1 VGSPD
6 YSSRMLGWLGSQR
19 VSLALARTGR
29 KTLETMR
36 CWAAA
41 VVPLLCSSWAQAAP
55 TSTGFALDRY
65 QPPAASSD
73 WFQLDSLD
81 FHGWTRPAISL
92 VGDFSYRPLV
102 LRDDA
107 GDEVSRIVQ
116 HQLYSHLGVD
126 LVLAERVRL
135 SASLPF
141 LLYSLGGS
149 GTLAEVAGVTDVPV
163 SSPDG
168 TGIGDVRF
176 DLALRV
182 LGEYGEPFTLAL
194 GARVFAATGQEKFFA
209 SDGLPRV
216 AGRVLVAGQAGH
228 FAYATEAGVVVHVE
242 RDDFA
247 AIPYGTDL
255 TFAAAVGLRLLD
267 GVVHLGP
274 ELHGSTVVSDSG
286 DGWWKRATTPVEL
299 SFGSKFLLG
308 HGIRLGAAAGTAL
321 TTGLGAPRLRALL
334 SLAWAPPF
342 ERPLNESLPGL
353 PERDLDGDGVLDE
366 LDACPEVNGPA
377 RPLERTRSGCPDA
390 PDGDGDG
397 VGDDVDACPRES
409 GPTNADPK
417 LHGCQPPPDTDRD
430 GIVDSVDACPNV
442 AGIIQSDATQQGC
455 PPDGDRDG
463 IVDSL
468 DACPGVPGEAY
479 ADPKLRGCPRA
490 RLEQGAIAINE
501 PVQFAPS
508 SARLLPES
516 DGLLKTIVQLLI
528 EHPEIEHLVV
538 EGHTDSSGNPR
549 SNLKLSR
556 DRAAAVVKW
565 LVANGISSRRLASR
579 GFGSTTP
586 VAANETPEGRA
597 RNRRVEFR
605 VLSAG
610 ESPVVA
616 PSR

>member
-1 VGSPD
+1 
-6 YSSRMLGWLGSQR
+6 MLRQLCLQR
-19 VSLALARTGR
+19 VSSALARTGR
-29 KTLETMR
+29 R
-36 CWAAA
+36 FPRAVWGWAAA
-41 VVPLLCSSWAQAAP
+41 ALPLLCSGGASAAP
-55 TSTGFALDRY
+55 TSTGFALNRH

-73 WFQLDSLD
+73 WFQVDSLD
-81 FHGWTRPAISL
+81 FRGWTRPGVSL

-102 LRDDA
+102 LRNDA
-107 GDEVSRIVQ
+107 GDEVSRILRYQ
-116 HQLYSHLGVD
+116 FYYHLGVD

-141 LLYSLGGS
+141 LLYSVGGR

-163 SSPDG
+163 ASPDG
-168 TGIGDVRF
+168 TGVGDVRF
-176 DLALRV
+176 DLDLR
-182 LGEYGEPFTLAL
+182 LAGEYGDPFTLAV

-216 AGRVLVAGQAGH
+216 AGRLMVAGHAGL
-228 FAYATEAGVVVHVE
+228 FAYATEAGVVVHAE
-242 RDDFA
+242 RDDFLA
-247 AIPYGTDL
+247 VPYGTDL
-255 TFAAAVGLRLLD
+255 TFAVAAGLRLLD

-308 HGIRLGAAAGTAL
+308 PGVRLGAAAGTAL
-321 TTGLGAPRLRALL
+321 TTGLGAPRLRALV
-334 SLAWAPPF
+334 SLEWAPAF
-342 ERPLNESLPGL
+342 DRPLNESLPSL

-377 RPLERTRSGCPDA
+377 RPLESARSGCPDPA
-390 PDGDGDG
+390 DSDGDGI
-397 VGDDVDACPRES
+397 GDDVDACPREP
-409 GPTNADPK
+409 GPTSADPK
-417 LHGCQPPPDTDRD
+417 AHGCAPPPDSDRD
-430 GIVDSVDACPNV
+430 GVVDSIDACPNV
-442 AGIIQSDATQQGC
+442 AGIIQSDPTQQGC

-468 DACPGVPGEAY
+468 DACPGVAGESY
-479 ADPKLRGCPRA
+479 PDPKLRGCPRA

-501 PVQFAPS
+501 PVQFAAS
-508 SARLLPES
+508 SARLLPAS
-516 DGLLKTIVQLLI
+516 DGLLKTIAQLMI
-528 EHPEIEHLVV
+528 EHPELEHVVV
-538 EGHTDSSGNPR
+538 EGHTDSSGNAR
-549 SNLKLSR
+549 GNLKLSR

-565 LVANGISSRRLASR
+565 LVASGISSRRLASR

-586 VAANETPEGRA
+586 VAANDTPEGRA